1 MKAIR
6 KLFVIFSLLLI
17 TGCVTTTYDWQN
29 EVVYIP
35 PIERP
40 MRFYRYNDFWYAEPY
55 VVFIFEDSSG
65 YRTRRKVPTSKLDS
79 HMKRRSPIMRN
90 KRDIGSIKKEIERMK
105 QYPDRR
111 KNKKRT
117 RNRK

>member
-40 MRFYRYNDFWYAEPY
+40 MRFYRYNDFCMQN
-55 VVFIFEDSSG
+55 
-65 YRTRRKVPTSKLDS
+65 
-79 HMKRRSPIMRN
+79 HM
-90 KRDIGSIKKEIERMK
+90 
-105 QYPDRR
+105 
-111 KNKKRT
+111 
-117 RNRK
+117 